1 MKLVK
6 FLAFLVP
13 KVCGPGVPL
22 TVACLILFGFL
33 PAYGNQS
40 STVRVAIVVSKNIRP
55 YLEAVEGFESG
66 LADNTDI
73 KTEVFNLEKLEDKE
87 RVDLFRGQ
95 GVKEFALFVAV
106 GPEAALA
113 VWRGLGKEG
122 ASRIYFMVLNPE
134 KVLGPKEGGCGIPL
148 NIPVQTQIE
157 MIGRGLPSV
166 RRLGL
171 LYDTEHNTDFF
182 RKAAGAASLS
192 GLTVVPLRISSK
204 KDIPSVLKR
213 QWKDMDALWFIPDR
227 TVISESIVK
236 YVIKEAF
243 LSKLPV

>member
-33 PAYGNQS
+33 PVYGNQS
-40 STVRVAIVVSKNIRP
+40 STVRVAIVVSKNIKP

-106 GPEAALA
+106 GP
-113 VWRGLGKEG
+113 
-122 ASRIYFMVLNPE
+122 
-134 KVLGPKEGGCGIPL
+134 
-148 NIPVQTQIE
+148 
-157 MIGRGLPSV
+157 
-166 RRLGL
+166 
-171 LYDTEHNTDFF
+171 
-182 RKAAGAASLS
+182 
-192 GLTVVPLRISSK
+192 
-204 KDIPSVLKR
+204 
-213 QWKDMDALWFIPDR
+213 
-227 TVISESIVK
+227 
-236 YVIKEAF
+236 
-243 LSKLPV
+243 